1 MRRNC
6 LLAGLLLLVV
16 CIARGQEQKLSLD
29 EYLGLI
35 REFHPL
41 ARQAGLNTERAMLVR
56 RQAIGGFDPKLEVEA
71 ERKTFTG
78 KEYYNYLVPQ
88 VKIPVWYGID
98 LKASYTSYKGEYVN
112 PENKVPADGLASIG
126 LKVPLG
132 KGLFLD
138 ERRAAL
144 KQASVFQAQ
153 AKVEQQQA
161 LNNLFLSAVQV
172 YLEWTNAWLNT
183 QVYQDAVALS
193 RLRAEGTRSLF
204 QNGDKP
210 AIDTIEASVV
220 LQSREQRL
228 QEYQMLLT
236 NKKNELASFLWL
248 EDLSPVDPA
257 KLSAFPDTTLI
268 QAAAPDSLL
277 RKNHNDAVLSNLD
290 VQSSE
295 LKIDQLDIE
304 RRLKLEEVKPDISVD
319 VALLNAG
326 KNPMRNID
334 SDYWRQNQKIGL
346 NVSLPLTFTKQRAS
360 YSLSKLKIREA
371 EYSLSEKKNTVALK
385 WNNYLNEY
393 STINELLKLNKRIQ
407 QNNKLLL
414 QGEELK
420 FRLGDS
426 SMFMINS
433 REQKVLETQ
442 EKLYDLYTKRSKIIQ
457 TLRWLTNDL

>member
-204 QNGDKP
+204 QNGDK
-210 AIDTIEASVV
+210 TC
-220 LQSREQRL
+220 
-228 QEYQMLLT
+228 
-236 NKKNELASFLWL
+236 
-248 EDLSPVDPA
+248 
-257 KLSAFPDTTLI
+257 
-268 QAAAPDSLL
+268 
-277 RKNHNDAVLSNLD
+277 H
-290 VQSSE
+290 
-295 LKIDQLDIE
+295 
-304 RRLKLEEVKPDISVD
+304 
-319 VALLNAG
+319 
-326 KNPMRNID
+326 
-334 SDYWRQNQKIGL
+334 
-346 NVSLPLTFTKQRAS
+346 
-360 YSLSKLKIREA
+360 
-371 EYSLSEKKNTVALK
+371 
-385 WNNYLNEY
+385 
-393 STINELLKLNKRIQ
+393 
-407 QNNKLLL
+407 
-414 QGEELK
+414 
-420 FRLGDS
+420 
-426 SMFMINS
+426 
-433 REQKVLETQ
+433 
-442 EKLYDLYTKRSKIIQ
+442 
-457 TLRWLTNDL
+457 